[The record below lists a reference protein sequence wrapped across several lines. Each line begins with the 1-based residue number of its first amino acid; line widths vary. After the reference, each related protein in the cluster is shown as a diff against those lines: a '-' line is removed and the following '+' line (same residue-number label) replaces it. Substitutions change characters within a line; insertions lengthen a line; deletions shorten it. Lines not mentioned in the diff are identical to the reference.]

1 MTGKGSCQS
10 GAPTIILNRSSR
22 FGKQNDSIYY
32 SLLARLWKLG
42 LRRVAGTPVRK
53 HPLLGVLI
61 HNFSITPS
69 AWRLKGNEN
78 GATQPHFRWERSLVN
93 VRRVSPEHI
102 PRCHDPRRLGLVIK
116 CRDLLPGLRLRS
128 KLISKLVNLNC
139 TTSPIK
145 ERDSPRSRTKYA
157 KSSPIKDFSPKP
169 SPLRD

>member
-1 MTGKGSCQS
+1 M
-10 GAPTIILNRSSR
+10 PEWRSHYHFKSELSIC
-22 FGKQNDSIYY
+22 KQNDSIYY

-78 GATQPHFRWERSLVN
+78 GAHFRWERSLVN